1 MLMNCLQIKF
11 LFVLLSNQT
20 EIFIHLNE
28 RVYLSIFEKDSI
40 LENKFTS
47 FNSFIIGNQTRNQPL
62 EIPLTCLN
70 IRIHRVSFFE
80 SANHFLNRHTL
91 FKVIF
96 SSVSEHVI
104 FAKLALS
111 AFIVSTIA
119 YVHSLSLF

>member
-1 MLMNCLQIKF
+1 MLVNCLQIKF
-11 LFVLLSNQT
+11 LFVPLSNQT
-20 EIFIHLNE
+20 EFSIHFNE

-70 IRIHRVSFFE
+70 VRIHRVSFFE

-91 FKVIF
+91 FKVSF
-96 SSVSEHVI
+96 SSVYKHLV
-104 FAKLALS
+104 FAELALS
-111 AFIVSTIA
+111 AFIISTIA

>member
-1 MLMNCLQIKF
+1 
-11 LFVLLSNQT
+11 
-20 EIFIHLNE
+20 
-28 RVYLSIFEKDSI
+28 VYLSIFEKDSI